1 MYFLF
6 LGERPFKC
14 IECDRAFN
22 QKGALRI
29 HMSKHTG
36 LKPHPCDFCP
46 MSFAQRGN
54 LRAHIQV
61 KWNTVLIAF
70 LFYTHIMNLLLKV
83 WMLKK
88 YILLHFIFDWHIVN
102 FYENTKFDFQ
112 LAWKKY
118 LQVWIMKMKVIHL
131 I

>member
-1 MYFLF
+1 MIRICTYCLYKCIVMGFSLFFFF

-14 IECDRAFN
+14 TQCDRAFN

-36 LKPHPCDFCP
+36 VKPHPCDFCP

-61 KWNTVLIAF
+61 F
-70 LFYTHIMNLLLKV
+70 FRDGMGRPLK
-83 WMLKK
+83 
-88 YILLHFIFDWHIVN
+88 N
-102 FYENTKFDFQ
+102 
-112 LAWKKY
+112 
-118 LQVWIMKMKVIHL
+118 
-131 I
+131 

>member
-1 MYFLF
+1 MIFILHILKEQRSIYRKCDVEFF
-6 LGERPFKC
+6 YISIGERPFKC
-14 IECDRAFN
+14 QQCDRAFN

-61 KWNTVLIAF
+61 SSCCQHIPSLEVSDMYMYYVIIAEIKEVVQTSVSYGNIYH
-70 LFYTHIMNLLLKV
+70 LFV
-83 WMLKK
+83 
-88 YILLHFIFDWHIVN
+88 
-102 FYENTKFDFQ
+102 
-112 LAWKKY
+112 
-118 LQVWIMKMKVIHL
+118 
-131 I
+131 